1 MRPPAPIIPRLA
13 WAGRVTLLA
22 SSEGWGKSTF
32 ARAGAAAV
40 TTGQAFLD
48 GAAMP
53 PGDVLWARLE
63 ESEYDCMMG
72 VSGATRFGAD
82 PNRFLVWTPG
92 PAPVAELIA
101 RMQELRPAL
110 TVIDSIQVLATLAG
124 VESLDDAAQMGRA
137 LGDLE
142 KIGREVQTAML
153 WLGQGSK
160 ATGKYRNSSWLGHTA
175 DLVLEVQKP
184 ENDTTPIR
192 EFLVPKRRLDVFGY
206 RVKLVG
212 ARYELTTARAAATD
226 RLEVLRA
233 ILTDTPQ
240 TPDQLAERLERK
252 VRGVQQD
259 LQQLYRDGKAARTG
273 SGRKG
278 DAFLFAGFP
287 HESPTGSLACRNESS
302 GCMPADNSHV
312 QETGN
317 DDTVGELWEDETC
330 PV

>member
-1 MRPPAPIIPRLA
+1 MTYSDIATIPPAWLAGLTADDKRILDQMAGEESQFFRLYIAGEPRANHTASEADFELALMGARHTRDPEQIKRLMESSPLARTGDGRDAKWSRHRTYLDRTIGTALQRENEFQFLGRDMKRKGLIGAGVLGEAEETQTDSVRSLADFQRDPDAMRPPAPIIPRLA

-137 LGDLE
+137 L
-142 KIGREVQTAML
+142 
-153 WLGQGSK
+153 
-160 ATGKYRNSSWLGHTA
+160 
-175 DLVLEVQKP
+175 
-184 ENDTTPIR
+184 
-192 EFLVPKRRLDVFGY
+192 
-206 RVKLVG
+206 
-212 ARYELTTARAAATD
+212 
-226 RLEVLRA
+226 
-233 ILTDTPQ
+233 
-240 TPDQLAERLERK
+240 
-252 VRGVQQD
+252 
-259 LQQLYRDGKAARTG
+259 
-273 SGRKG
+273 
-278 DAFLFAGFP
+278 
-287 HESPTGSLACRNESS
+287 
-302 GCMPADNSHV
+302 
-312 QETGN
+312 
-317 DDTVGELWEDETC
+317 
-330 PV
+330 